1 MKHIVLFKFENN
13 DCLEKVDRLVTETY
27 DKLEKVHKVIEGYSF
42 SINCLPE
49 KENNMDLVL
58 FVDLTGSSSLSGYI
72 DHPDHQ
78 EVLVKLKSL
87 GLKDKAVIDINE

>member
-1 MKHIVLFKFENN
+1 VKHIVLFKFENK
-13 DCLEKVDRLVTETY
+13 DCLGKVDRLVSETY
-27 DKLEKVHKVIEGYSF
+27 EKLEKVHKVIQGYKF
-42 SINCLPE
+42 FINCLPE

-58 FVDLTGSSSLSGYI
+58 FVDLAQAGDLGGYI

-87 GLKDKAVIDINE
+87 GLKEKSVIDIHE

>member
-1 MKHIVLFKFENN
+1 MKHIVLFKFENK

-27 DKLEKVHKVIEGYSF
+27 DKLERVHKVIEGYSF

-58 FVDLTGSSSLSGYI
+58 FVDLTGPSI

-78 EVLVKLKSL
+78 EVLVKIKSL